1 MEIIRKIPIKNSWES
16 LKNAAAAGTLDDM
29 LKSGDQ
35 IPVTLKDGREILLD
49 VGRDASG
56 KFYFICHDCIAQCQM
71 NRDCTNTGGWK
82 DSDARALLNTEILAL
97 FPDDIQAAMKATK
110 IVQVVRGETL
120 ESEDKLFLLSA
131 TQVFGDA
138 SYCCERGFNDSQ
150 IDIFA
155 VERNRVKECEDKGT
169 WYWWVRSPGASDSN
183 YFCSVGTDGTITG
196 DYANLSL
203 GLAPAFCI
211 E

>member
-16 LKNAAAAGTLDDM
+16 LKNAAAADTLEDM

-56 KFYFICHDCIAQCQM
+56 KFYFICHDCIAECQM
-71 NRDCTNTGGWK
+71 NRDRGSEGGWR

-110 IVQVVRGETL
+110 ITQKLNEEISET
-120 ESEDKLFLLSA
+120 EDKLFLLSA
-131 TQVFGDA
+131 TQVFGGTKNWLCKSDL
-138 SYCCERGFNDSQ
+138 NDNQ
-150 IDIFA
+150 ISIFA
-155 VERNRVKECEDKGT
+155 TERSRVKELDDNGT
-169 WYWWVRSPGASDSN
+169 WPWWLRSPYRYSGTFCRVNTEGIIHYDLAD
-183 YFCSVGTDGTITG
+183 YF
-196 DYANLSL
+196 L
-203 GLAPAFCI
+203 GVAPAFCI